1 MKPMLMGAM
10 LGAGTSLVTGKSPLK
25 GAIIG
30 GLGGGLFGGS
40 SGFGSGFGETFDGLS
55 GLFQPLTTPTTALQP
70 DFASALTTSPI
81 DAPFSSGLSAGG
93 GFDPNYSLASGYG
106 SGNGIPL
113 TDMYD
118 KGMLT
123 EQGLSDMNNMFP
135 EFTYDKYQ
143 TLGDLNNVNNYT
155 STFNPMESFTDP
167 ALGTMADTN
176 LLGEVPFKNIDL
188 MSGQERQKDLM
199 DKVSDFGSSV
209 FDYAQENPDKLLT
222 GGLAVGSIL
231 EPSPQEKMTAAAR
244 GAGINPAQVQGL
256 ITPNQVKP
264 IMTAVIPRTKRQYR
278 IG

>member
-1 MKPMLMGAM
+1 MLMGAM

-40 SGFGSGFGETFDGLS
+40 TGFGSGFGETFDGLS
-55 GLFQPLTTPTTALQP
+55 GLFQPVTDAATTTALQP
-70 DFASALTTSPI
+70 DFASALTSSPI
-81 DAPFSSGLSAGG
+81 DAPFSSGLSTGG
-93 GFDPNYSLASGYG
+93 GFDPNYNLASGYG

-123 EQGLSDMNNMFP
+123 EQGLADMNNMFSNTP
-135 EFTYDKYQ
+135 FQ
-143 TLGDLNNVNNYT
+143 
-155 STFNPMESFTDP
+155 PMESFTDP
-167 ALGTMADTN
+167 TLGTMADTN

-209 FDYAQENPDKLLT
+209 FDYAEENPDKLLT